1 MALKY
6 VVILTI
12 KLGQLERMEE
22 ALVQLLDMPC
32 SNNLTKTIAE
42 ILDLAHCKLSDN
54 RCEEI

>member
-32 SNNLTKTIAE
+32 ANNLKETIAE
-42 ILDLAHCKLSDN
+42 IVDLAHCKLSDN
-54 RCEEI
+54 QCEEI

>member
-22 ALVQLLDMPC
+22 ALVQMLDMPC
-32 SNNLTKTIAE
+32 ANNFT
-42 ILDLAHCKLSDN
+42 
-54 RCEEI
+54 

>member
-12 KLGQLERMEE
+12 KLGHFERMEE

-32 SNNLTKTIAE
+32 ANNLTETIAE
-42 ILDLAHCKLSDN
+42 IFDLAHCKLSKN
-54 RCEEI
+54 RCKEI